1 MSFECERAKLPVV
14 LIHTDAS
21 TIVAVFQRRFIVLFS
36 GGRRHQIL
44 SSCSIAS
51 ALSSS
56 SLMWGSP
63 GAGGPGAGDHE
74 RALWFFDVT
83 DGSPGYVPRL
93 VVRCLCYGKSL
104 SESDHT
110 DVSPQTFKSSYMI

>member
-21 TIVAVFQRRFIVLFS
+21 NIVAVFQRRFIVLFS

-51 ALSSS
+51 ALNSSS
-56 SLMWGSP
+56 PMWGSP
-63 GAGGPGAGDHE
+63 GAGGLGAGDHE

-83 DGSPGYVPRL
+83 DGSAVDVLRL
-93 VVRCLCYGKSL
+93 ALRCRG
-104 SESDHT
+104 
-110 DVSPQTFKSSYMI
+110 SPQS